1 MKLSLSERLI
11 EEYKDAFSNK
21 QGAKLL
27 TKSEAQFIRAYMR
40 HNRTNNDK
48 KERNTEKKT

>member
-1 MKLSLSERLI
+1 MKLNLSERLI

-27 TKSEAQFIRAYMR
+27 TRSEAQFIRAYMR
-40 HNRTNNDK
+40 LNRTKNGQSK
-48 KERNTEKKT
+48 KHKTEN

>member
-40 HNRTNNDK
+40 LNRTQNEQSKKHK
-48 KERNTEKKT
+48 KEN